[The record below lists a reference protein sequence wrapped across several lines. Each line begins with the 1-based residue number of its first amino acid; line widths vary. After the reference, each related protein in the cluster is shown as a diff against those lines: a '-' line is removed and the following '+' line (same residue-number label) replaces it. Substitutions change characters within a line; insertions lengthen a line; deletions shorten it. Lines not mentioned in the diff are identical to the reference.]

1 MSLRILKPGLLDTIQ
16 DRGRFGY
23 AQLGINPSSAMDTV
37 ALAVSNLLAGNPA
50 GDAVLEMHFPAPA
63 LCFESDAL
71 FALAGA
77 NFDARL
83 NGHFV
88 PVHTPVLVAA
98 GGMLEFRKPVSGAR
112 GYLAVASG
120 FDLEPWLGSY
130 STHLAAQAGGF
141 KGRALQ
147 AGDVLPFRRQ
157 ADYTNILE
165 GKNSWLLPWKA
176 NVSGLYPSGD
186 TLRFC
191 AGPEYDY
198 LTSESKKQ
206 LETARWKVTR
216 QSNRMGY
223 RTEGLALTLTE
234 PLELVSAAVVPGTI
248 QLLPNGHF
256 IVLMADS
263 QTTGGYPRIGHI
275 IGADLPGLAQ
285 MGAGMSFCLE
295 HVHLEV
301 ATKAKY
307 RQAQRLRR
315 LEWGSVFNRALHL
328 PLQ

>member
-23 AQLGINPSSAMDTV
+23 AQLGINPSGAMDTV
-37 ALAVSNLLAGNPA
+37 ALAVSNLLAGNAA

-63 LCFESDAL
+63 LCFESNVL

-77 NFDARL
+77 DFDARL
-83 NGHFV
+83 DGQQV

-98 GGMLEFRKPVSGAR
+98 GSILEFRKPLSGTR
-112 GYLAVASG
+112 CYLAVAGG

-141 KGRALQ
+141 KGQALQ
-147 AGDVLPFRRQ
+147 AGDVLPLRRQ
-157 ADYTNILE
+157 ADYAGVLQ
-165 GKNSWLLPWKA
+165 GKNSWVLPWKA
-176 NVSGLYPSGD
+176 NVSGGYPSGD

-191 AGPEYDY
+191 AGPEYEY
-198 LTSESKKQ
+198 LTSESKKL
-206 LETARWKVTR
+206 LETARWKVAG
-216 QSNRMGY
+216 QSDRMGY
-223 RTEGLALTLTE
+223 GTEGPALTLTE

-248 QLLPNGHF
+248 QLLPNGRF

-285 MGAGMSFCLE
+285 MGPGMSFRFE
-295 HVHLEV
+295 QVNLEV
-301 ATKAKY
+301 AMRATFK
-307 RQAQRLRR
+307 QAQWMKKLA
-315 LEWGSVFNRALHL
+315 WGSVFNRPH
-328 PLQ
+328 

>member
-23 AQLGINPSSAMDTV
+23 AQLGINPSGAMDTV
-37 ALAVSNLLAGNPA
+37 ALAVSNLLTGNAA
-50 GDAVLEMHFPAPA
+50 GDAVLEIHFPAPA

-77 NFDARL
+77 DFGARL
-83 NGHFV
+83 DGQQI
-88 PVHTPVLVAA
+88 PVHAPVLVAA
-98 GGMLEFRKPVSGAR
+98 GNILEFHKPLSGTR
-112 GYLAVASG
+112 CYLAVAGG

-130 STHLAAQAGGF
+130 SAHLTARAGGF

-147 AGDVLPFRRQ
+147 AGDVLPLRRQ
-157 ADYTNILE
+157 ADYTGVLQ
-165 GKNSWLLPWKA
+165 GKNSWILPWKA

-198 LTSESKKQ
+198 LTPESKKR
-206 LETARWKVTR
+206 LETARWKVAR
-216 QSNRMGY
+216 QSDRMGY
-223 RTEGLALTLTE
+223 RTEGPALTLSE

-275 IGADLPGLAQ
+275 ISADLPGLAQ
-285 MGAGMSFCLE
+285 MGPGGAFSLSQVDLE
-295 HVHLEV
+295 SAMEE
-301 ATKAKY
+301 KY
-307 RQAQRLRR
+307 RQALWIRQMG
-315 LEWGSVFNRALHL
+315 WGSFFNIGQFITRV
-328 PLQ
+328 